1 MKSKSLNKKDNSN
14 LNFFKTLVT
23 SLVIILIF
31 SVLPISVDFIKKNLK
46 SNEVVFNSSKQ
57 NFDEIIDKQK
67 KKKRKNQRPN
77 YRQIFMEYF

>member
-31 SVLPISVDFIKKNLK
+31 SVLPISVDFIKKNLQYLG
-46 SNEVVFNSSKQ
+46 VGVL
-57 NFDEIIDKQK
+57 
-67 KKKRKNQRPN
+67 
-77 YRQIFMEYF
+77 